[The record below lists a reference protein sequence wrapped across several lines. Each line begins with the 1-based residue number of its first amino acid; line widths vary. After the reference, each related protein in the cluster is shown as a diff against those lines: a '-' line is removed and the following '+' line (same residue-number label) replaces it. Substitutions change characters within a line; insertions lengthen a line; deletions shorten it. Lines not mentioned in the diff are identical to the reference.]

1 MILQPHQGSIFLPK
15 GGSHH
20 LAATLSRTLAKQAGQ
35 TNNLRPE
42 KGRERERE
50 RKTKGSR
57 EERSKIYPFISLPFK
72 ESVL

>member
-1 MILQPHQGSIFLPK
+1 MILQPHQESIFLPK

-42 KGRERERE
+42 KGRERER
-50 RKTKGSR
+50 KTKGSR

>member
-1 MILQPHQGSIFLPK
+1 MILQPHQESIFLPK

-35 TNNLRPE
+35 TNNLHPE

-50 RKTKGSR
+50 KDKRKQRGEIKNLS
-57 EERSKIYPFISLPFK
+57 IYFLAF
-72 ESVL
+72 